1 MPNAQS
7 VDQNYWTRVILY
19 LDSMHEAGNICSR
32 LFQCVVDEYES
43 LHWWSIFKQDRLLGA
58 MKVLNSAELY
68 LLKRL
73 VEEADE
79 AIH

>member
-1 MPNAQS
+1 MSSLNTI
-7 VDQNYWTRVILY
+7 DRDYWKRVNLY
-19 LDSMHEAGNICSR
+19 IDSIHAAGNLCFG
-32 LFQCVVDEYES
+32 LFQRICNEYES

-58 MKVLNSAELY
+58 MKALNGAELY

-79 AIH
+79 AIS

>member
-1 MPNAQS
+1 MSSLNVLEQ
-7 VDQNYWTRVILY
+7 DYWARVTLY
-19 LDSMHEAGNICSR
+19 LDSVHEASNLCSR

-43 LHWWSIFKQDRLLGA
+43 LHWWSIFKQDRLLRA
-58 MKVLNSAELY
+58 MKALNGAELY

-79 AIH
+79 TVR